1 MGDVLTY
8 LVDGTSG
15 LAPGGVDGK
24 ALVCGV
30 CSRGEVGKAYLIG
43 RRTNLESLLGVGPLV
58 DRLRS
63 MLTTGGQQPLIVA
76 VPCRGQQAGYIT
88 AITAKNTKIK
98 PQAFGVPARNADVVV
113 KSATVS
119 IPVPD
124 DSSAPAGGTADSYAS
139 EAGYDSAENSSTI
152 TEGNT
157 LVAPGLAYSTDGG
170 KTFAEAV
177 PYAEQLVIGQGA
189 DATGVTLVFPKLAAD
204 QELEEDAS
212 WSFAARCAIG
222 DVEMVGDPSSPM
234 LQVAAGENG
243 VLAAAELVVKI
254 VKGGGRNSGTYQ
266 LSLDGGD
273 NFARTRTIPVDGA
286 VSIAECGLALTFP
299 EGEYAVGTTYQCRVL
314 PPSPSIVDVMEALE
328 PPLALYDVEFVYV
341 AGPTDSV
348 DWAAMQSKAEDLW
361 NLQRP
366 TYFKAEARLPYDNE
380 DLNDYAACLLAEKQ
394 GIAARFVTVCAQYG
408 EITDSSGR
416 RHLRNAG
423 GLNAGR
429 VISIPV
435 QRATGR
441 VKDGNISQ
449 LALPFGWEA
458 VQETLEEAGFITAK
472 KYAGLDGVY
481 WGDSRTLA
489 DDTSD
494 YRYEEVLRTVF
505 KAVRLLRVAALKSM
519 YDEAGDPRI
528 ASNATGLAYLKAS
541 LENALDTM
549 VKAVPGELADYEVEI
564 VPGQDIA
571 NNGVA
576 VDVALIGIPII
587 RQIKLY
593 PRYVYAG
600 SSFDPRMEEK

>member
-98 PQAFGVPARNADVVV
+98 PQAFGVPARNVDVVV

-119 IPVPD
+119 LPAGEHPGNPD
-124 DSSAPAGGTADSYAS
+124 DTSENPAMIS
-139 EAGYDSAENSSTI
+139 
-152 TEGNT
+152 
-157 LVAPGLAYSTDGG
+157 APGLAYSTDGG

-177 PYAEQLVIGQGA
+177 PYGEQLVIGQGA

-204 QELEEDAS
+204 QDLEEDAFWAFS
-212 WSFAARCAIG
+212 ARCAIG
-222 DVEMVGDPSSPM
+222 EVERIGEASSP
-234 LQVAAGENG
+234 LPKVEAGAHG
-243 VLAAAELVVKI
+243 VLAAAELVLKI
-254 VKGGGRNSGTYQ
+254 VKGGGRNRGTYQ

-273 NFARTRTIPVDGA
+273 NFARTRTIPVDGI
-286 VSIAECGLALTFP
+286 VSVAECGLTLTFP
-299 EGEYAVGTTYQCRVL
+299 DGDYAVGTTYECRVL
-314 PPSPSIVDVMEALE
+314 APSPSIVDVMEALE

-366 TYFKAEARLPYDNE
+366 TYFKAESRLPHDNE
-380 DLNDYAACLLAEKQ
+380 DLNDYAAYLLAEKQ
-394 GIAARFVTVCAQYG
+394 GIAARFVTVCAQFG
-408 EITDSSGR
+408 EIVDSSGR

-449 LALPFGWEA
+449 LTLPFGWEA
-458 VQETLEEAGFITAK
+458 VQETLEEAGYITAK

-489 DDTSD
+489 DASSD

-505 KAVRLLRVAALKSM
+505 KAVRLLRVGALKSM
-519 YDEAGDPRI
+519 YDEVGDPMI

-541 LENALDTM
+541 LENALDAM
-549 VKAVPGELADYEVEI
+549 VKAIPGELAAYEVEI

-593 PRYVYAG
+593 PRYIYAG
-600 SSFDPRMEEK
+600 SSFDPRMEER